1 MPQELREQ
9 VGNILKDIY
18 NKLRGMD
25 LKKIR
30 FPTLIQKY
38 DQLKKELN
46 TLIQNVKTYVSKM
59 VDGSFITQIEEIRI
73 QK

>member
-1 MPQELREQ
+1 VPQELREQ